1 MRIGFIL
8 LKAVITSLIFVAIY
22 WIFNSIWGD
31 GQGFT
36 AEDARTAVISGLIFL
51 LIYSVS
57 SYFFDKR
64 KLKRSASPE

>member
-8 LKAVITSLIFVAIY
+8 LKAVFASLIFVFVY
-22 WIFNSIWGD
+22 WIFDSIWGD
-31 GQGFT
+31 GEGFT

-57 SYFFDKR
+57 TYFFDKR
-64 KLKRSASPE
+64 KIKRSGLQE

>member
-8 LKAVITSLIFVAIY
+8 LKAVITSLIFVTIY
-22 WIFNSIWGD
+22 WIFDSIWGD

-36 AEDARTAVISGLIFL
+36 AEDARTAVISGLIFF

-57 SYFFDKR
+57 TYFFDKR

>member
-1 MRIGFIL
+1 MSVGLIL
-8 LKAVITSLIFVAIY
+8 IKAVLTSVVFVVVY

-36 AEDARTAVISGLIFL
+36 AGNAIAAVISGLIFF

-57 SYFFDKR
+57 TYLFERNKR
-64 KLKRSASPE
+64 KRST

>member
-1 MRIGFIL
+1 MRIGFIV

-22 WIFNSIWGD
+22 WIFDSIWGD

-36 AEDARTAVISGLIFL
+36 AEDARTAVISGLIFF

-57 SYFFDKR
+57 TYFFDKR

>member
-1 MRIGFIL
+1 MRIGLIL
-8 LKAVITSLIFVAIY
+8 LKAGITSLIFVAVY

-36 AEDARTAVISGLIFL
+36 PSDAGTAVISGLIFF

-57 SYFFDKR
+57 TYFFDKR
-64 KLKRSASPE
+64 KLKRSASQE

>member
-1 MRIGFIL
+1 MRVGLIV
-8 LKAVITSLIFVAIY
+8 LKAVITSLIFVVVY

-36 AEDARTAVISGLIFL
+36 AEDVRTAVISGLIFF

-57 SYFFDKR
+57 TYLFDKR
-64 KLKRSASPE
+64 KMKRGTSSE

>member
-1 MRIGFIL
+1 ML
-8 LKAVITSLIFVAIY
+8 LKAVITSLIFVVVY
-22 WIFNSIWGD
+22 WIFNSMWGD

-57 SYFFDKR
+57 TYFFDKR
-64 KLKRSASPE
+64 KIKRSTLAE